1 MKFKFSLLIM
11 LFCFLSCQETVKK
24 KDQLFPEKHDTLLV
38 RISDNIILKW
48 DKKSNSLIKDEDYVN
63 ILKDKKKIYSV
74 MNFIKEKENLAIKIC
89 SKKSANLKNGDIA
102 FTYLYENQRIPAF
115 RCFNFQFDFIEN
127 KCQFPEGLLDYLEE
141 NRQETSEKIHN
152 CISD

>member
-48 DKKSNSLIKDEDYVN
+48 DKKSNSLIKDGDYVN

-74 MNFIKEKENLAIKIC
+74 INFIKEKEKFGNKNMFKEKC
-89 SKKSANLKNGDIA
+89 KPKKW
-102 FTYLYENQRIPAF
+102 
-115 RCFNFQFDFIEN
+115 
-127 KCQFPEGLLDYLEE
+127 
-141 NRQETSEKIHN
+141 
-152 CISD
+152 